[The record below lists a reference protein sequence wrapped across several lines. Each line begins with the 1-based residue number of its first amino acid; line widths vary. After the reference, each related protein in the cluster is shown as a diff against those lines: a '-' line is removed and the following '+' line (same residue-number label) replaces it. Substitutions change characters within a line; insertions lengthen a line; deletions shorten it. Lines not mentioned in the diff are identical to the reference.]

1 MIVTVASAQE
11 QALGKQ
17 LMANLAVLRARSGR
31 AICIIDA
38 DPRARAYGWSCER
51 SAAGQG
57 PSIPARRLAGRALE
71 REIEVLAPNYH
82 DLLINT
88 GERDT
93 HESRAALG
101 AARTVVVP
109 VRVRQADLDRHYG
122 LVARLNAARMFN
134 PQLRV
139 LFVIVTDGAAPDGE
153 ELAAVRQYVAHVM
166 SATLATTLIHDPCAN
181 EYGRGRCVCDAE
193 TCDPEAAAEFRA
205 LYREIYLH

>member
-1 MIVTVASAQE
+1 MIITMAGMQDHAV
-11 QALGKQ
+11 GKQ
-17 LMANLAVLRARSGR
+17 LMANLAVLRARSGH

-38 DPRARAYGWSCER
+38 DPRARAYDWSCER
-51 SAAGQG
+51 SMAGHG
-57 PSIPARRLAGRALE
+57 PSIPARRLTGRALE
-71 REIEVLAPNYH
+71 HEIDVLAPDYH

-101 AARTVVVP
+101 AAHTVIVP
-109 VRVRQADLDRHYG
+109 VRVRQADLEKHYG

-139 LFVIVTDGAAPDGE
+139 LFVVVIDGAAPAGE
-153 ELAAVRQYVAHVM
+153 ELAAVRHYVAHVM
-166 SATLATTLIHDPCAN
+166 SATLATTFINNPCAY

-205 LYREIYLH
+205 LYREIYPH